1 MICNIVLNPF
11 TLVIGASP
19 VFFMLKVANHTDDYC
34 IRPEQKQLDKLSIK
48 NVNRIVLE
56 ITSPEYISADFSTQR
71 GHRKP
76 LT

>member
-11 TLVIGASP
+11 TLVISASP

-34 IRPEQKQLDKLSIK
+34 IRPEQKQLDELSIK